1 MVPFALDNDGTGPTT
16 RGGAIGGHYETRP
29 MTISTAI
36 MAIVSAENSHA
47 SPLKNTSAR
56 KMPRQ
61 NVLFMHAAP

>member
-1 MVPFALDNDGTGPTT
+1 M
-16 RGGAIGGHYETRP
+16 E
-29 MTISTAI
+29 
-36 MAIVSAENSHA
+36 IVSAENSHA